1 MSEHRDGFDED
12 HCKTS
17 YSPTPS
23 VKRVELAV
31 YRSCNDLKGEL
42 ESIKAEQEQK
52 NEQLTEE
59 LNQWKEGFKTI
70 FEVRFTTLSE
80 SILSKNPSK
89 TEVEAQNDER
99 FKTLEEEVSR
109 LKSKLNRSRAF
120 ELATIVIAV
129 LFLIQANWTSLTHG
143 IDTLVS
149 LAGIGIETF
158 KSNAA
163 LFLEFVASMA
173 ALLKDFVVS
182 MAALFRDYLVSKA
195 ADVVTSAAE
204 EVVRLVFVSLNL
216 RCKKSI

>member
-1 MSEHRDGFDED
+1 MSEQRDGFGED

-17 YSPTPS
+17 YSWTPS
-23 VKRVELAV
+23 ERQVELAV
-31 YRSCNDLKGEL
+31 YRSCNDMKGEL
-42 ESIKAEQEQK
+42 ESIKAEQERK
-52 NEQLTEE
+52 NGQLTDEFNQYKEE
-59 LNQWKEGFKTI
+59 LKTI
-70 FEVRFTTLSE
+70 FQEKLVTLSKLT
-80 SILSKNPSK
+80 SKILSK
-89 TEVEAQNDER
+89 TEVEDQNDER

-149 LAGIGIETF
+149 LAGIGID
-158 KSNAA
+158 
-163 LFLEFVASMA
+163 FVASMA
-173 ALLKDFVVS
+173 TLLKDFVVS

-204 EVVRLVFVSLNL
+204 VSGSKIGI
-216 RCKKSI
+216 RIVKSEM